1 MKLLILLII
10 FIFNSI
16 YLITATK
23 AILKHKIKTKE
34 TIDSINFKHQIYS
47 VCVLTELINAGIS
60 PKQAID
66 ECLLVLPKNHQE
78 LFKKQ
83 NIKADFLTSSINLVF
98 QGSFEGMKIVDSLRL
113 NILTFQRQH
122 KFKVLKQI
130 KKIEVLLL
138 APLGF
143 CFLPVF
149 MLIAIVPLIG
159 SLIGGFVN

>member
-1 MKLLILLII
+1 MK
-10 FIFNSI
+10 NQ
-16 YLITATK
+16 K
-23 AILKHKIKTKE
+23 
-34 TIDSINFKHQIYS
+34 
-47 VCVLTELINAGIS
+47 V
-60 PKQAID
+60 
-66 ECLLVLPKNHQE
+66 
-78 LFKKQ
+78 
-83 NIKADFLTSSINLVF
+83 KADFLTSSINLVL
-98 QGSFEGMKIVDSLRL
+98 QSSFEGMKIVDSLRL

-130 KKIEVLLL
+130 KRIEVMLL

>member
-10 FIFNSI
+10 IILNSI

-23 AILKHKIKTKE
+23 SILKNKIKPKE
-34 TIDSINFKHQIYS
+34 ILDSVNFKHQIYS

-60 PKQAID
+60 LKQAID
-66 ECLLVLPKNHQE
+66 ECLLVLPITDQE

-83 NIKADFLTSSINLVF
+83 NIKADFLTSSINLVL

-130 KKIEVLLL
+130 KRIEVLLL

>member
-10 FIFNSI
+10 FILNSI

-23 AILKHKIKTKE
+23 SILKNKIKAKE
-34 TIDSINFKHQIYS
+34 ILDTVNFKHQIYS
-47 VCVLTELINAGIS
+47 VCVLTELISAGIS
-60 PKQAID
+60 PKQAME
-66 ECLLVLPKNHQE
+66 ECLSVLPLKDQE
-78 LFKKQ
+78 LIKNQKV
-83 NIKADFLTSSINLVF
+83 KADLLTSSISLVL
-98 QGSFEGMKIVDSLRL
+98 QCSFEGMKIVDSLRL

-130 KKIEVLLL
+130 KRIEVMLL

>member
-23 AILKHKIKTKE
+23 SILKNKIKAKE
-34 TIDSINFKHQIYS
+34 TLDSVNFKHQIYS

-66 ECLLVLPKNHQE
+66 ECLLVLPIKDQE

-83 NIKADFLTSSINLVF
+83 NIKADFLTSSINLVL

-130 KKIEVLLL
+130 KRIEVLLL

>member
-1 MKLLILLII
+1 MKITII
-10 FIFNSI
+10 FIVLILNSI
-16 YLITATK
+16 YLVTATK
-23 AILKHKIKTKE
+23 KLLSNKIKIKE
-34 TIDSINFKHQIYS
+34 KLENLNFKHEIYS
-47 VCVLTELINAGIS
+47 ACILTELINAGIS

-66 ECLLVLPKNHQE
+66 ECISVLPGE
-78 LFKKQ
+78 LAEKFKKQ
-83 NIKADFLTSSINLVF
+83 ELSANFLTSCIELVL
-98 QGSFEGMKIVDSLRL
+98 QSSFTGMKIVQTLGL
-113 NILTFQRQH
+113 NISAFQRQH

-130 KKIEVLLL
+130 KKVEVLLL

>member
-10 FIFNSI
+10 IILNSI

-23 AILKHKIKTKE
+23 SILKHKVKAKE
-34 TIDSINFKHQIYS
+34 TLDSVNFKHQIYS

-66 ECLLVLPKNHQE
+66 ECILVLPKNHQE
-78 LFKKQ
+78 LFQKQ
-83 NIKADFLTSSINLVF
+83 NIKADFLTSSINLVL

-122 KFKVLKQI
+122 KFKVLKKI

-159 SLIGGFVN
+159 SLIGGFIN

>member
-1 MKLLILLII
+1 MKFLILLII

-23 AILKHKIKTKE
+23 AILKHKIKIKE

-83 NIKADFLTSSINLVF
+83 NIKADFLTSSINLVL

-143 CFLPVF
+143 CLLPVF

>member
-1 MKLLILLII
+1 MKIIILLIVLI
-10 FIFNSI
+10 PNSI
-16 YLITATK
+16 YLTTATK
-23 AILKHKIKTKE
+23 AVFKNKIKSREK
-34 TIDSINFKHQIYS
+34 ISDLNFKHQIYG
-47 VCVLTELINAGIS
+47 VCVLTELISAGIS
-60 PKQAID
+60 PKEAME
-66 ECLLVLPKNHQE
+66 ECLSVLPLKDQELIKNH
-78 LFKKQ
+78 KV
-83 NIKADFLTSSINLVF
+83 KADFLTSSINLVL
-98 QGSFEGMKIVDSLRL
+98 QSSFEGMKIVESLRL

-130 KKIEVLLL
+130 KRIEVMLL

>member
-1 MKLLILLII
+1 MKIIILLSVLLL
-10 FIFNSI
+10 NSI
-16 YLITATK
+16 YLTTATK
-23 AILKHKIKTKE
+23 AIFKNKIKSPEKISE
-34 TIDSINFKHQIYS
+34 LNFKHQIYS
-47 VCVLTELINAGIS
+47 VCVLTELISAGIS
-60 PKQAID
+60 PKQAME
-66 ECLLVLPKNHQE
+66 ECLSVLPKKDHE
-78 LFKKQ
+78 LFKNQKV
-83 NIKADFLTSSINLVF
+83 KADFLTSSISLVL
-98 QGSFEGMKIVDSLRL
+98 QGSFEGMKMVDSLRL

-130 KKIEVLLL
+130 KRIEVMLL

>member
-1 MKLLILLII
+1 MKFLILLII

-23 AILKHKIKTKE
+23 SILKNKVKAKE
-34 TIDSINFKHQIYS
+34 TLDSVNFKHQIYS

-83 NIKADFLTSSINLVF
+83 NIKADFLTSSINLVL
-98 QGSFEGMKIVDSLRL
+98 QGSFEGMKIVDSLRF